1 MKRAFLFGLTAQLI
15 IVGVVFLL
23 LDDQMIPMARSP
35 LIGIVALEAA
45 GTRGYLAM
53 CLAVATGFFAW
64 KAALHPSW
72 PAKIGMWIA
81 GFLAVYVAIPV
92 VEIVV
97 VMALAVFSS

>member
-23 LDDQMIPMARSP
+23 LDEQMIPMARSP
-35 LIGIVALEAA
+35 VIGVVAL
-45 GTRGYLAM
+45 
-53 CLAVATGFFAW
+53 CLAAVSGFFAW
-64 KAALHPSW
+64 TAAPHPSW
-72 PAKIGMWIA
+72 GVKIGMGIA

-97 VMALAVFSS
+97 VVGIAVFSD

>member
-23 LDDQMIPMARSP
+23 LDHQMIPKARSP
-35 LIGIVALEAA
+35 LIGIVAL
-45 GTRGYLAM
+45 

>member
-35 LIGIVALEAA
+35 LIGIVAL
-45 GTRGYLAM
+45 